1 MTRLCSLALAAALV
15 LAPVAASADDG
26 HDASPAAPPSTR
38 RFSLADYYHATGL
51 DLDVSLGGG
60 FFWGGPGRG
69 VAFARVRTGV
79 LFASWP
85 LFVSVGATYEL
96 NNLSAATYGLQA
108 EVMLIESGLWAQ
120 AGPMVDGHGQFG
132 GMLSVGWSLFGVE
145 AQYRG
150 YDEVI
155 FDRASHDGYG
165 FALLGKIRIP
175 LGFVLY
181 ARSRR

>member
-1 MTRLCSLALAAALV
+1 MTRPCSLALAAALA
-15 LAPVAASADDG
+15 LAPVAAFADDG
-26 HDASPAAPPSTR
+26 HAAPPAAPASTR
-38 RFSLADYYHATGL
+38 RFSLADYYRATRL

-69 VAFARVRTGV
+69 VGFARVRTGV
-79 LFASWP
+79 MFASWP

-96 NNLSAATYGLQA
+96 NNLSAATYGLQV
-108 EVMLIESGLWAQ
+108 ELMQIDTGLWAQ
-120 AGPMVDGHGQFG
+120 AGPMVDGHGQLG

-155 FDRASHDGYG
+155 FDRTSHDGYG

-175 LGFVLY
+175 LGFILY